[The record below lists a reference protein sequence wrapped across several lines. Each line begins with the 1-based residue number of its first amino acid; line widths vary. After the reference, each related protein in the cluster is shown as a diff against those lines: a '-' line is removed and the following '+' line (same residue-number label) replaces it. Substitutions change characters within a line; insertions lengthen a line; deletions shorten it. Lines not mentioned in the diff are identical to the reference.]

1 MLVGNCDNCTISKR
15 ECDMSRE
22 AFLLIACIN
31 SCRGHWGLNMPIDI
45 LRGSRSKR
53 ILDAK
58 FDKLPLHG
66 LGKDH
71 SSNWWKALAYQLI
84 SYGTIS
90 ERLAL
95 KNFSL

>member
-1 MLVGNCDNCTISKR
+1 MCFFLVFPWMLNNYV
-15 ECDMSRE
+15 
-22 AFLLIACIN
+22 
-31 SCRGHWGLNMPIDI
+31 IDI
-45 LRGSRSKR
+45 FVFLCGLQSKR

-95 KNFSL
+95 KNFGL